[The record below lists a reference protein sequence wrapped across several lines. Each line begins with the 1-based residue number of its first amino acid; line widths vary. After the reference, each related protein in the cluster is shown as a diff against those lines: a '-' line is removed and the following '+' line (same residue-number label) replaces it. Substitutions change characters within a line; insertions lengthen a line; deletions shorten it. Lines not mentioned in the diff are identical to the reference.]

1 MKESVSSRNMVW
13 LLKKRAKKGNEN
25 LEQNIEKKHNKC
37 PWKIW
42 SKYKNAKKAKD
53 KVYSPCILLSRSK
66 FMVDILEIQRNPDR
80 IAKTFTNTIGQ
91 VIKLSYRIRY
101 VQYLTHNTINKNFAR
116 LALLNKIS

>member
-1 MKESVSSRNMVW
+1 M
-13 LLKKRAKKGNEN
+13 
-25 LEQNIEKKHNKC
+25 
-37 PWKIW
+37 W
-42 SKYKNAKKAKD
+42 SKCKNAKKAKD

-66 FMVDILEIQRNPDR
+66 FRVDRIPDR
-80 IAKTFTNTIGQ
+80 IAKTFTNTICQ